1 MKKKILSI
9 SVLLASIF
17 TISSVAQNPASQS
30 CQSAQPCQTAQ
41 CGNNKCPDSQQC
53 QSVFAGLN
61 LTDKQKEEIKS
72 LKPSKE
78 QIHEQK
84 LQNKAKKDAER
95 QQRREQK
102 QQSRKDYLS
111 KIKAIL
117 TPEQYVQFLE
127 NNYLAQGFK
136 SDKSKSGKNR
146 KGNKHNNGHRHNGAK
161 DANRQVSDKQK

>member
-30 CQSAQPCQTAQ
+30 CQPAQPCQTTQ
-41 CGNNKCPDSQQC
+41 CGNSQCPDDQQC

-78 QIHEQK
+78 QIQEQK
-84 LQNKAKKDAER
+84 LKNKAKKDAER
-95 QQRREQK
+95 QQRREQR

-127 NNYLAQGFK
+127 SNYLTQGIK
-136 SDKSKSGKNR
+136 SDKNKPGKNR
-146 KGNKHNNGHRHNGAK
+146 KGNKRNNGHRHSGAK
-161 DANRQVSDKQK
+161 DTNRQAPDKQK